1 MTYKCCDCNY
11 ETERKN
17 NWIKHINTSKHI
29 KKCLKNKDLA
39 VKSPKSTV
47 KKNNY
52 EYICEFCNKK
62 YKFLSGLSRH
72 KKYCNVQEDTCE
84 NEEINFNNNQNKI
97 LKDQQKQ
104 ILSLQ
109 KLLEKSIENNNN
121 TLNNII
127 PKIGNTTNNINNQMT
142 INLFLNEECK
152 NAMNL
157 TDFMNQLQL
166 SLDDLLYTKNNGYI
180 KGITNIFVKNLCDMP
195 ANSRPIHCSDKKKLQ
210 FYVKDEDKWGKDN
223 KNEKIDKSIHD
234 ITQKQIQKIKQWE
247 QEHPNWNQSE
257 NETAMY
263 IELVKQVMGGLNNQD
278 KQNNLEIIKKEI
290 SDNIDIQN
298 VMDNKNKILDN

>member
-1 MTYKCCDCNY
+1 MTYKCQDCNY

-17 NWIKHINTSKHI
+17 NWIKHLNTSKHI
-29 KKCLKNKDLA
+29 KKVSENMNIS

-47 KKNNY
+47 KYDKN
-52 EYICEFCNKK
+52 EYMCDICNKK

-72 KKYCNVQEDTCE
+72 KKTCTKQLCDD
-84 NEEINFNNNQNKI
+84 EISDLNYNNNQNKI

-166 SLDDLLYTKNNGYI
+166 SIDDLLYTKNNGYI

-210 FYVKDEDKWGKDN
+210 FYVKDENKWGKDN

-257 NETAMY
+257 SETTMY
-263 IELVKQVMGGLNNQD
+263 IELVKQVMGGLNEQD

-298 VMDNKNKILDN
+298 IMDNKSISN